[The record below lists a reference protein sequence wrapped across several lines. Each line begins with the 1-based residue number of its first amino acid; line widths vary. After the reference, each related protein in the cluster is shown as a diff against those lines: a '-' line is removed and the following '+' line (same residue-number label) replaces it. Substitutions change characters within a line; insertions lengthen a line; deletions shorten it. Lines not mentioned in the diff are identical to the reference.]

1 MEKVSKVSVVVPVYN
16 EVGNIGLLA
25 DEIGEVLSSL
35 PYEWELWM
43 IDDGST
49 DGSLDAIRSI
59 CESVPQAGFISFARN
74 RGQSAAFGA
83 GFAAATG
90 DAVITMDADLQND
103 PADIPAMLGLYEQGY
118 DMVIGWRH
126 NRQDAS
132 SRKFASKIGNAFRN
146 FLTHETVHDT
156 GCSLKVMRT
165 SMARQLPMFKGMHRF
180 LTTLMKMTGVK
191 VAEIKVNHR
200 ARHSGESKYGTFSRG
215 IAASQDLLAVN
226 WMLRRNFR
234 PEIREKQ
241 CPANLAQAE
250 NRQGTEGAV

>member
-1 MEKVSKVSVVVPVYN
+1 MEKISKISVVVPVYN
-16 EVGNIGLLA
+16 EVGNISLLA
-25 DEIGEVLSSL
+25 DQIGAVMAPL
-35 PYEWELWM
+35 PYEWELWL

-59 CESVPQAGFISFARN
+59 CRVMPQAGFISFARN

-103 PADIPAMLGLYEQGY
+103 PADIPAMIELYEQGF
-118 DMVIGWRH
+118 DMVIGWRYD
-126 NRQDAS
+126 RQDAS

-156 GCSLKVMRT
+156 GCSLKIMRA

-180 LTTLMKMTGVK
+180 LTTLMKMNGAK

-215 IAASQDLLAVN
+215 LAASQDLLAVN

-241 CPANLAQAE
+241 CPSGTAQGSG
-250 NRQGTEGAV
+250 QKTEGID